1 MNTFIALFRGIN
13 VGGHN
18 ILPMKELASVLE
30 SIGLLCVRT
39 YIQSGNVVFQSNTTD
54 VQKLSN
60 AISTAV
66 ATSHGFSPRVLL
78 LLAQALREA
87 IASNPFPDGV
97 AEPKT
102 LHLFFLASSPA
113 NPKVEH
119 LASLRAVRE
128 EFRLI
133 DKVLYLH
140 APDGIGR
147 SKLAA
152 NVEKA
157 MGVPATA
164 RNWRSALK
172 ILSMAEDLAA

>member
-1 MNTFIALFRGIN
+1 MNTFVALFRGIN

-54 VQKLSN
+54 VQKLSH
-60 AISTAV
+60 AITTAV
-66 ATSHGFSPRVLL
+66 ETSHGFSPKVLL
-78 LLAQALREA
+78 LSAQALRDV
-87 IASNPFPDGV
+87 IAANPFPDGA

-113 NPKVEH
+113 NPNVVRLESFRAAGEH
-119 LASLRAVRE
+119 
-128 EFRLI
+128 FRLI

-140 APDGIGR
+140 APDGTGR

-157 MGVPATA
+157 MGVPTTA

-172 ILSMAEDLAA
+172 VLSMAEALAA